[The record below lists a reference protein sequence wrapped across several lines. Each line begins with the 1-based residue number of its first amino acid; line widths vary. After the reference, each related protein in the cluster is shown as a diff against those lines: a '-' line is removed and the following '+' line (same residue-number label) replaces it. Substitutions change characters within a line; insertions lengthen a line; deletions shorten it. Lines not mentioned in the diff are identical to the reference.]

1 MRIIETIIAILSPIL
16 ILLSPQLFAEGM
28 DGFVGGKQ

>member
-1 MRIIETIIAILSPIL
+1 MKLIDTLIAILSPIL